1 MPEQES
7 KFDQWG
13 VVEVMGH
20 KKFAGH
26 ITEQVIA
33 GSALV
38 RVDVPEVVVVDY
50 NRVERSFAPFT
61 KLIGVSSV
69 YAITPTTEEIARA
82 MATQIAK
89 YDGDPLPVRIP
100 AERQLPASTDDDA
113 VVVGAGRDD
122 DDDAWDGY
130 SERMG

>member
-26 ITEQVIA
+26 ITEQVVA

-50 NRVERSFAPFT
+50 NRVERTFAPFT
-61 KLIGVSSV
+61 KLVGVGSV

-82 MATQIAK
+82 MAKEIAK

-100 AERQLPASTDDDA
+100 AERQLPASTEDA
-113 VVVGAGRDD
+113 VVVGAESDD
-122 DDDAWDGY
+122 DDEAWDGY

>member
-38 RVDVPEVVVVDY
+38 RIDVPETKVVDY
-50 NRVERSFAPFT
+50 NHVERTFASYT
-61 KLIGVSSV
+61 KLIGVGSV

-82 MATQIAK
+82 MATQIAN
-89 YDGDPLPVRIP
+89 YDGDPLPALRGARPVQPRIV
-100 AERQLPASTDDDA
+100 ERRRSCRDT
-113 VVVGAGRDD
+113 AGRIHR
-122 DDDAWDGY
+122 
-130 SERMG
+130 S

>member
-38 RVDVPEVVVVDY
+38 RVDVPEVVALDN
-50 NRVERSFAPFT
+50 NRVERTYAPFT
-61 KLIGVSSV
+61 KLIGVGSV
-69 YAITPTTEEIARA
+69 YAITPTTEEIARR
-82 MATQIAK
+82 MAVEIAR
-89 YDGDPLPVRIP
+89 YDGDPLPVRLP
-100 AERQLPASTDDDA
+100 ESRQLAAVSQSDD
-113 VVVGAGRDD
+113 VSEWNEDD
-122 DDDAWDGY
+122 
-130 SERMG
+130 EELPL

>member
-38 RVDVPEVVVVDY
+38 RVDVPEVVAVDY
-50 NRVERSFAPFT
+50 NRVERTYAPFT
-61 KLIGVSSV
+61 KLIGVGSV
-69 YAITPTTEEIARA
+69 YAITPTTEEIARR
-82 MATQIAK
+82 MAVEIAR
-89 YDGDPLPVRIP
+89 YDGDPLPVRLP
-100 AERQLPASTDDDA
+100 ESRQLAAVSQSDD
-113 VVVGAGRDD
+113 VSEWNEDD
-122 DDDAWDGY
+122 
-130 SERMG
+130 EELPL